1 MEKNEKWV
9 LNHISNNPNISFGSL
24 FRDSCFY
31 IKNQHSWFFLTI
43 KKLVAEGIITE
54 TRNDDNSYYNLGKE
68 LKRDK
73 ILNTLLNEE
82 KI

>member
-31 IKNQHSWFFLTI
+31 I

-73 ILNTLLNEE
+73 ILNTLLNDE